1 MILLESPIEEMISA
15 VFLEKLSANPNAK
28 HGTWDIHGRKC
39 KYHSLM
45 PVLAVKRQKRNRNSG
60 YERLP
65 PLFKTKRIQTLKT

>member
-28 HGTWDIHGRKC
+28 HGTWDIQGRKC

-45 PVLAVKRQKRNRNSG
+45 PVLAVKR
-60 YERLP
+60 
-65 PLFKTKRIQTLKT
+65 